1 MSLVRAAGLILFAI
15 LAAATLPASA
25 QELTIGLK
33 TEPSSLDPQYHN
45 LGPNN
50 QIAAHIFDPL
60 VAKDDKQ
67 LPIPALATSWKTISD
82 TVWEFKLRPNVK
94 FHDGS
99 PFTAEDVVFTFER
112 AAKVPNSPS
121 PFTLVTRQ
129 MTRLE
134 IVDPLTLRITT
145 NAPAPLLPLDLSALP
160 ILSHIASAGGAPEGK
175 TTAELN
181 RGEGLIGTGPFK
193 FAEWKR
199 GAQLVLTRNDSYWGP
214 KPAWEK
220 VTFKPLT
227 NAASRVA
234 ALLAGD
240 VDMIEDPPT
249 ADLPKLKK
257 DPKFTLAEA
266 VSSRV
271 IYIALDQFA
280 EPSPGIPDAKGPD
293 GKGKNPLKDKKV
305 REALSHAIDRKS
317 IVDKVMEG
325 VGLPA
330 GDFLPWPAFGTSK
343 STQPDKYDPAEAKKL
358 LAEAGYPNGFS
369 ITLGTPNGRYINDL
383 KVAQAIASM
392 WSRIGVK
399 TEVEATAP
407 PVFFKNRDE
416 YKYSAYLAGWGADSG
431 EMSNPLRALVATPS
445 REKGMGG
452 TNRGRYSNPALD
464 AKLEEALRT
473 VDDKKREALLQ
484 EASKLA
490 ISDYGVLPLHFELS
504 VWALRKGL
512 TYVGRADQATLA
524 QFVAPVK
531 PATR

>member
-1 MSLVRAAGLILFAI
+1 MS
-15 LAAATLPASA
+15 
-25 QELTIGLK
+25 
-33 TEPSSLDPQYHN
+33 
-45 LGPNN
+45 
-50 QIAAHIFDPL
+50 
-60 VAKDDKQ
+60 
-67 LPIPALATSWKTISD
+67 
-82 TVWEFKLRPNVK
+82 
-94 FHDGS
+94 
-99 PFTAEDVVFTFER
+99 
-112 AAKVPNSPS
+112 
-121 PFTLVTRQ
+121 
-129 MTRLE
+129 RLE

-160 ILSHIASAGGAPEGK
+160 ILSHTAAAGGAPEGK

-199 GAQLVLTRNDSYWGP
+199 GAELVLTRNDAYWGP
-214 KPAWEK
+214 KPFWQK

-240 VDMIEDPPT
+240 VDVIEDPPT

-257 DPKFTLAEA
+257 DPKITLAEA

-280 EPSPGIPDAKGPD
+280 EPSPGIPDTQ
-293 GKGKNPLKDKKV
+293 GKNPLKNKKV
-305 REALSHAIDRKS
+305 REALSRAIDRKG

-325 VGLPA
+325 IGLPA

-343 STQPDKYDPAEAKKL
+343 STQADRYDPAEARKL

-431 EMSNPLRALVATPS
+431 EMSNPLRSLVATPS

-452 TNRGRYSNPALD
+452 TNRGRYSNPAMD
-464 AKLEEALRT
+464 GKLEEAMRS

-484 EASKLA
+484 EASKLVIA
-490 ISDYGVLPLHFELS
+490 DYGVLPLHFELS